1 MHEVFATSTVTIMS
15 STMTVP
21 ARLLLCCLGGLT
33 VLVSLASCSMAAG
46 DAATDREA
54 ETMVNRLSFPR
65 QESADGLVR
74 AARGTSAGTM
84 SGNSVVVEAEE
95 LHADK
100 TEDPFARLVFRF
112 HHDGSQSGF
121 NSSDPVTACYEAEF
135 SFYGVI
141 GQVHRTSCPEGAKE
155 IVPTPIPPTA
165 KAVIPAG
172 FDAMLKK
179 VLETLPAAP
188 AAVEVKALVARAL
201 PAPVL
206 DPESG
211 LRNLPPA
218 FDTAVEGADVGISLR
233 GFSNE
238 DCLLGARVAGKV
250 IAGRPSR
257 IQMQPGELTCDPQ
270 TALQLP
276 GIRPP
281 H

>member
-1 MHEVFATSTVTIMS
+1 MCPMFATSTVTIMP
-15 STMTVP
+15 STMTIPV
-21 ARLLLCCLGGLT
+21 RLLLCCLGGVT
-33 VLVSLASCSMAAG
+33 VLVSLASCSTAAG
-46 DAATDREA
+46 NASTDREA
-54 ETMVNRLSFPR
+54 ETMVNRLSYPR
-65 QESADGLVR
+65 QQTADGLVR

-100 TEDPFARLVFRF
+100 TEQPFARLVFRF
-112 HHDGSQSGF
+112 HHEGSQSGF
-121 NSSDPVTACYEAEF
+121 NSSDPITACYEAEF
-135 SFYGVI
+135 NYYGVI
-141 GQVHRTSCPEGAKE
+141 GKAHRTSCPEGAKE
-155 IVPTPIPPTA
+155 IVPTPIPPRA

-172 FDAMLKK
+172 FDATLKK
-179 VLETLPAAP
+179 VLETLPVAPTAA
-188 AAVEVKALVARAL
+188 EVMALVARAL

-218 FDTAVEGADVGISLR
+218 FDTAVKGADVGISLR

-238 DCLLGARVAGKV
+238 DCLLGARLAGKV
-250 IAGRPSR
+250 MTGRPSR
-257 IQMQPGELTCDPQ
+257 IQLQPGELTCDPQ
-270 TALQLP
+270 TALQLE

>member
-1 MHEVFATSTVTIMS
+1 MHSLFATSTVTIMS

-21 ARLLLCCLGGLT
+21 VRLLLCCLGGLT
-33 VLVSLASCSMAAG
+33 VLVALASCSMAAG
-46 DAATDREA
+46 NASTDREA

-65 QESADGLVR
+65 QKSADGLVR

-95 LHADK
+95 LRADK
-100 TEDPFARLVFRF
+100 IEDPFARLVFKF
-112 HHDGSQSGF
+112 HHEGSQSGF
-121 NSSDPVTACYEAEF
+121 ISSDPITACYEAEF
-135 SFYGVI
+135 NFYGVI
-141 GQVHRTSCPEGAKE
+141 GKAHRTSCPEGAKE
-155 IVPTPIPPTA
+155 IVPTSIPPRA

-172 FDAMLKK
+172 FDDILKK
-179 VLETLPAAP
+179 VLKTLPAAP
-188 AAVEVKALVARAL
+188 TAADGKALVARAL

-218 FDTAVEGADVGISLR
+218 FDTAVRGTDVGISLR

-250 IAGRPSR
+250 IAGRPTR
-257 IQMQPGELTCDPQ
+257 IQLQPGELTCDPQ

-276 GIRPP
+276 SIRPP